1 MGDDED
7 TFLGHHFV
15 ESDLD
20 DESNFSNDESD
31 KFSEQRPI
39 EDDGEEKDNDD
50 GKVEKIVGDD
60 NDNAQIKPVVDDA
73 DDVNINNP
81 MPTELPKK

>member
-7 TFLGHHFV
+7 TFLEHHFV

-20 DESNFSNDESD
+20 DDSNFSNDESD
-31 KFSEQRPI
+31 KFSEQRLI